1 MAMSAGVVD
10 SAAALAVGVDVGATT
25 VKAAAVS
32 AGGAVALTVERPTP
46 GSTAEIDQCILD
58 LVRYISETQGPPLG
72 LGIGTPGWTSADRRH
87 VVYSPNLPWRDYPI
101 ADRLEQALQLPVVL
115 ENDANAAAWGEYR
128 FGAGRGSTSMVL
140 VTLGSGVGGAIVIGE
155 TLIRGHHGCAGE
167 LGHALRETNGRP
179 CECGR
184 RGCLE
189 NYVSGRALVRR
200 AAEILGPDVN
210 LHRAA
215 LDGDPRAIAVYTE
228 FGEHLGRGLADDVML
243 LDPQFVVIGGG
254 VATSF
259 EHFAPATRQ
268 ALDDELGPNW
278 RGIAPDVVVAEL
290 GPDAG
295 RTGVADLARQ
305 NANNRSGMAR

>member
-1 MAMSAGVVD
+1 MSDRGVE
-10 SAAALAVGVDVGATT
+10 SATGLAVGVDVGATT
-25 VKAAAVS
+25 VKAAAVGA
-32 AGGAVALTVERPTP
+32 AGDVAASLERPTP
-46 GSTAEIDQCILD
+46 GSGAEIDECILD
-58 LVRYISETQGPPLG
+58 LVGSLSDAYGPPLG
-72 LGIGTPGWTSADRRH
+72 LGIGTPGWTSGDRRH
-87 VVYSPNLPWRDYPI
+87 VVYSPNLPWRNDPI

-128 FGAGRGSTSMVL
+128 FGAGRGSTSIVL
-140 VTLGSGVGGAIVIGE
+140 VTLGSGVGGAIVIGD

-184 RGCLE
+184 RGCME
-189 NYVSGRALVRR
+189 NYVSGRVLVRR
-200 AAEILGPDVN
+200 AAEVLGPDTD

-215 LDGDPRAIAVYTE
+215 LDGDPRAVDVYVE

-254 VATSF
+254 VALSF
-259 EHFAPATRQ
+259 EQFAPATRR

-278 RGIAPDVVVAEL
+278 QGIAPSIVVAEL
-290 GPDAG
+290 GSDAG
-295 RTGVADLARQ
+295 RIGVADLARR
-305 NANNRSGMAR
+305 NANERAKAAR

>member
-1 MAMSAGVVD
+1 MNDLVD
-10 SAAALAVGVDVGATT
+10 DSVSALAVGVDVGATT
-25 VKAAAVS
+25 VKAAAVGA
-32 AGGAVALTVERPTP
+32 AGAIAAFAERPTP
-46 GSTAEIDQCILD
+46 DSSAEIDECILD
-58 LVRYISETQGPPLG
+58 LVASLRDRCGPPLG
-72 LGIGTPGWTSADRRH
+72 LGVGTPGWTSADRRH
-87 VVYSPNLPWRDYPI
+87 VIYSPNLPWRNDPI

-128 FGAGRGSTSMVL
+128 FGAGRDCTSIVL
-140 VTLGSGVGGAIVIGE
+140 VTLGSGVGGAIVIDD

-184 RGCLE
+184 RGCME

-200 AAEILGPDVN
+200 AVEVLGPDADP
-210 LHRAA
+210 HRAA
-215 LDGDPRAIAVYTE
+215 LDGDPRAVAVYAE

-243 LDPQFVVIGGG
+243 VDPQLVVIGGG
-254 VATSF
+254 VAVSF
-259 EHFAPATRQ
+259 AQFAPAARR

-278 RGIAPDVVVAEL
+278 RGIAPSIVVAQL

-295 RTGVADLARQ
+295 RIGVADLARQ
-305 NANNRSGMAR
+305 NANDRGKEKA